1 MNSEKISV
9 CKRSHVSGYVTSKM
23 RVTAGE
29 SAHTPKAASMAE
41 PEAACSLIQ
50 AAAITSTKYYDFPF

>member
-29 SAHTPKAASMAE
+29 SAQTPKAASMAE

-50 AAAITSTKYYDFPF
+50 AAAITSTKYYDFAI